1 MVFWWEKDLTGKQ
14 LAARVKD
21 TQNGIEFAQYE
32 RLQDSLLYASL
43 YGNVEMSGFG
53 PHEYALSSLRSRFDK
68 MSVNLIHNMVDTVA
82 AKLCAPRIK
91 PAVLTEDG
99 DYLLQRRAKKLGD
112 AIYGVMYEND
122 FVRLDS
128 NVIKD
133 AAIFG
138 MGYVKVVQEDGK
150 VCIERVLPTEIF
162 VDNAEAMYGKPPCMY
177 QVRHVS
183 RDALRGA
190 FPKLAAE
197 IDQVEVD
204 AFAQNSNS
212 DVLKV
217 IEAWKVGKGGRHVMT
232 VGDVVLVDEKFNKP
246 SAPFAWFS
254 WNPRTV
260 GFYAEGLA
268 EQLIPLQVELNKL
281 LRRVQIS
288 QHLMS
293 VPYLLV
299 ENGSKV
305 NRAQLTNEVGHV
317 VNFTGRPPT
326 PVVGQAMHPEV
337 YQHIDRII
345 RWAYEVA
352 GISQLSA
359 QSKKPAGLDSEP
371 ALRTFHDFESERFQL
386 VNEMH
391 EQFVLQLARLIVQT
405 AREIPN
411 YTARGINKQFFQSFS
426 WKDIDLKDSEFVLK
440 IHPTS
445 MLPTTPSARIQ
456 KVMEMFER
464 GMVTPVEAMELLE
477 FPDTDS
483 IVAKKTVQLTLVK
496 QQLGKM
502 EETGKLIVPEPFQD
516 LQLCLSEATAY
527 YGMLK
532 VRNAPESVLS
542 VVRKFIRACDEKLS
556 AVTEAAQGAMQNV
569 PVSATLGAIP
579 AGLPTAPAGLPPP
592 GPAGASGALPPG
604 LPPIPGAPGA
614 GPIG

>member
-1 MVFWWEKDLTGKQ
+1 M
-14 LAARVKD
+14 
-21 TQNGIEFAQYE
+21 
-32 RLQDSLLYASL
+32 
-43 YGNVEMSGFG
+43 M
-53 PHEYALSSLRSRFDK
+53 
-68 MSVNLIHNMVDTVA
+68 
-82 AKLCAPRIK
+82 
-91 PAVLTEDG
+91 
-99 DYLLQRRAKKLGD
+99 
-112 AIYGVMYEND
+112 
-122 FVRLDS
+122 
-128 NVIKD
+128 
-133 AAIFG
+133 
-138 MGYVKVVQEDGK
+138 
-150 VCIERVLPTEIF
+150 
-162 VDNAEAMYGKPPCMY
+162 
-177 QVRHVS
+177 
-183 RDALRGA
+183 
-190 FPKLAAE
+190 
-197 IDQVEVD
+197 
-204 AFAQNSNS
+204 
-212 DVLKV
+212 
-217 IEAWKVGKGGRHVMT
+217 
-232 VGDVVLVDEKFNKP
+232 
-246 SAPFAWFS
+246 
-254 WNPRTV
+254 
-260 GFYAEGLA
+260 
-268 EQLIPLQVELNKL
+268 
-281 LRRVQIS
+281 
-288 QHLMS
+288 
-293 VPYLLV
+293 
-299 ENGSKV
+299 ENGSKI
-305 NRAQLTNEVGHV
+305 NRAQWTNEIGHFI
-317 VNFTGRPPT
+317 NFTGKAPI

-496 QQLGKM
+496 QQLGKI

-556 AVTEAAQGAMQNV
+556 AVAEAAQGAMPNV
-569 PVSATLGAIP
+569 PVSAPPGLSPAGAIP
-579 AGLPTAPAGLPPP
+579 AIPGTPLDAGALPPGPAGLPP
-592 GPAGASGALPPG
+592 GALPPG
-604 LPPIPGAPGA
+604 PPGA